1 MNLDDKIYIAGHT
14 GLVGSAIVRQLEMRG
29 FKNLLTR
36 THKELELTNQI
47 EVRQFFADEKP
58 DYVILAAAMVGG
70 IYANSTYPAEFIY
83 NNLMIQS
90 NVIDAAHRSEIKRL
104 LFLGSSCVYPKSVV
118 QPMRE
123 DSLLTGTLEPTN
135 EPYAIAKISG
145 IKLCESYNRQHG
157 TDFRSVMPT
166 NLYGIN
172 DSFHP
177 LNSHV
182 IPSLIRRIHNAQL
195 NRLPEV
201 VIWGTGKVMRE
212 FMFVDDMAE
221 ASLFVL
227 ELDRKLYE
235 NSVEPNISHVNIG
248 TGEKSP

>member
-1 MNLDDKIYIAGHT
+1 
-14 GLVGSAIVRQLEMRG
+14 
-29 FKNLLTR
+29 
-36 THKELELTNQI
+36 
-47 EVRQFFADEKP
+47 
-58 DYVILAAAMVGG
+58 
-70 IYANSTYPAEFIY
+70 
-83 NNLMIQS
+83 
-90 NVIDAAHRSEIKRL
+90 
-104 LFLGSSCVYPKSVV
+104 
-118 QPMRE
+118 
-123 DSLLTGTLEPTN
+123 
-135 EPYAIAKISG
+135 
-145 IKLCESYNRQHG
+145 
-157 TDFRSVMPT
+157 MPT

-195 NRLPEV
+195 NHLPEV

-248 TGEKSP
+248 TGEEITIRELAETICGIIGFRGNLIFDNTKPDGVKRKLIDNSRLEHMGWTHSTTLKEGIAMTYDWYVKNTNDRS

>member
-104 LFLGSSCVYPKSVV
+104 LF
-118 QPMRE
+118 
-123 DSLLTGTLEPTN
+123 
-135 EPYAIAKISG
+135 
-145 IKLCESYNRQHG
+145 
-157 TDFRSVMPT
+157 
-166 NLYGIN
+166 
-172 DSFHP
+172 
-177 LNSHV
+177 
-182 IPSLIRRIHNAQL
+182 
-195 NRLPEV
+195 
-201 VIWGTGKVMRE
+201 
-212 FMFVDDMAE
+212 
-221 ASLFVL
+221 
-227 ELDRKLYE
+227 
-235 NSVEPNISHVNIG
+235 
-248 TGEKSP
+248 